1 MNIKFIL
8 ISFLFCFSLGQNPLG
23 ESIDGVLAVVGE
35 NIVTQSDFFEQLK
48 SATNLEVSDLIKLP
62 INSVTPRTNEL
73 VKMGVLIIMG
83 RRKCSI
89 SGNTAIVWG
98 KK

>member
-1 MNIKFIL
+1 MGWKNGIWFADNNVQVT
-8 ISFLFCFSLGQNPLG
+8 SLDACTDLQKGQLCAKRQ
-23 ESIDGVLAVVGE
+23 EVLNG
-35 NIVTQSDFFEQLK
+35 FEQLK
-48 SATNLEVSDLIKLP
+48 PATNLEVSDLIKLP